1 MIIKEISPLGL
12 FVISSHTHRDK
23 RGYLFESFRG
33 DMMKKYNLPTSFI
46 QENQSKS
53 DRGTLRGLHY
63 QLKYP
68 QGKLVQVPF
77 GKVYDVAVD
86 IRMGSPTF
94 GEYYSIILSDE
105 NHMSMYIPEGFAHGY
120 SVLSDTA
127 IFQYKCTNI
136 YHREDEYGLRWD
148 DSQIDIDWKISN
160 PTLSKKDLNFPLLK
174 NIQDEYLPVYEA

>member
-1 MIIKEISPLGL
+1 MEINEISNSGL
-12 FVISSHTHRDK
+12 FVIIPHTHRDK
-23 RGYLFESFRG
+23 RGYFFESFRC

-94 GEYYSIILSDE
+94 GKYYGTILSDE
-105 NHMSMYIPEGFAHGY
+105 NYTVMFIPEGFAHGY

-127 IFQYKCTNI
+127 VFQYKCTNI

-160 PTLSKKDLNFPLLK
+160 PTLSKKDLNLPLLK
-174 NIQDEYLPVYEA
+174 NIQDEHLPVYEA